1 MHYRHLRLI
10 SKDHISSVWAT
21 GWLAAALWAGPLVN
35 AGPVLAQVSSAPAY
49 LEIPTG
55 LALHM
60 AIPPENPL
68 TEAKVALG
76 RELFSDPRLSR
87 DRTVACAT
95 CHNPA
100 RAFTDGRAVSVGVFD
115 RRGAR
120 SVPSLVNAGYGK
132 SFFWDGRTT
141 GLEEQV
147 LRPIQDPNEMD
158 MTLDEVV
165 AWLRRDQRYTTLFQ
179 IAFERAPNGDD
190 LARALA
196 SYVRTILSGDSP
208 ADRYLYGSG
217 DGLSDRARQGLRLFR
232 GKAGCANCHFGHLF
246 TDENFHNTG
255 IAWSD
260 GEWLDD
266 GRFGVTGQET
276 DRGRFK
282 TPTLREI
289 ARTAPYMHDGS
300 ITTLEDVVEFY
311 DRGGN
316 SNPYLDPQIRPLRLT
331 EDEKL
336 ALLAF
341 LGALGG
347 EIREGIV
354 R

>member
-1 MHYRHLRLI
+1 MRYRHLHLI

-21 GWLAAALWAGPLVN
+21 GWLAAVLCAGS
-35 AGPVLAQVSSAPAY
+35 ALAQIPSVPAH
-49 LEIPTG
+49 LEIPAG
-55 LALHM
+55 LDLHM
-60 AIPPENPL
+60 PIPLGNPL

-76 RELFSDPRLSR
+76 RELFVDPRLSR
-87 DRTVACAT
+87 DRAMACAT

-100 RAFTDGRAVSVGVFD
+100 RAFTDGRALSVGVFG

-120 SVPSLVNAGYGK
+120 SVPSLVNRGYGK

-141 GLEEQV
+141 NLEEQV

-158 MTLDEVV
+158 MTLDEVM
-165 AWLRRDQRYTTLFQ
+165 AGLRRDQRYTALFQ
-179 IAFERAPNGDD
+179 TAFERLPNSDD

-208 ADRYLYGSG
+208 VDRYIYGSG

-232 GKAGCANCHFGHLF
+232 GKARCANCHFGHIF
-246 TDENFHNTG
+246 TDEGFHNTG
-255 IAWSD
+255 VAWSD

-266 GRFGVTGQET
+266 GRFGVTGEES

-311 DRGGN
+311 DRGGS
-316 SNPYLDPQIRPLRLT
+316 SNPYLDPEIRPLSLT

-341 LGALGG
+341 LGALSGDV
-347 EIREGIV
+347 REGIV